1 VYTIKQMRYK
11 ILTLGF
17 MVIQGYQVINNLNVK
32 LMQLE
37 WINLELEWVKYEF
50 YMFLDLFSYTLIY
63 FFD

>member
-1 VYTIKQMRYK
+1 MRYK